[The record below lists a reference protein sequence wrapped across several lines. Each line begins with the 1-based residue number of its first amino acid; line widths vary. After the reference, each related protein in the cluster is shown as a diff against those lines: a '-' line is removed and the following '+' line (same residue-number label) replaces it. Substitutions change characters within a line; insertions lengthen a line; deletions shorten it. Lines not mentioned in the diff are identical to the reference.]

1 MRHFKQI
8 AQLLKSTPYLQHSY
22 DLPPLKTAKKAKI
35 VKLIPTLF
43 FITMENH

>member
-1 MRHFKQI
+1 MRHFEQTI
-8 AQLLKSTPYLQHSY
+8 QLLKNTSHLQHSY
-22 DLPPLKTAKKAKI
+22 DHPPLKTAKKAKI